1 MRFTALVQASVFM
14 MWTAELLWHSM
25 TSSAASGSCFSRE
38 DEEDDA
44 AITSEQCCHTL
55 LFCISRCSISL
66 DAGLASLSLWMRS
79 IEADVKTRLHLLPLT
94 EERCCMKYNLLDP
107 EDAGTRFKNITITL
121 PCLCT
126 VAKCLLLIWD
136 VMFYMWK
143 GDVMLKCLSQ
153 HLTGSSLDLLNTL

>member
-1 MRFTALVQASVFM
+1 M

-38 DEEDDA
+38 EEDDA

-107 EDAGTRFKNITITL
+107 EDAGTRFKNITITVFMHR
-121 PCLCT
+121 CKVSIANMRCN
-126 VAKCLLLIWD
+126 
-136 VMFYMWK
+136 MFYMWK

-153 HLTGSSLDLLNTL
+153 QGEPDSSVHP